1 MPCSENIPYT
11 TGTSSG
17 GKDLSTT
24 RVCRLHKLQAVL
36 PALPQ
41 PARSAPCP
49 QACPSVPAPCCGA
62 SAGPR
67 SCCWGQSQ
75 LTHSSPGSPGGGT
88 ATLPRQSCHLL
99 SRDLPRSL
107 HRGIFP
113 FFFFLMFSLQEIQ
126 KFLPTNLPVTCIS
139 LHDRSDNFPYPGCL
153 LIPGTRWEPGQLRL
167 TQKAQLRF
175 ASQILGGSWLKIR
188 TWLFTNKPKEEPA
201 TF

>member
-1 MPCSENIPYT
+1 MAASPDGCLGWSCPDGWGRASPLASGGSSITLLRSRAALPRTRRRQLRRKSLVPCSENIPYT

-24 RVCRLHKLQAVL
+24 RVCHLHKLQAAL

-75 LTHSSPGSPGGGT
+75 LTHSSPGSHGGGT

-107 HRGIFP
+107 HQGMFP
-113 FFFFLMFSLQEIQ
+113 FFFFFNVFIARNTKIPSHKSACHLHFS
-126 KFLPTNLPVTCIS
+126 T
-139 LHDRSDNFPYPGCL
+139 
-153 LIPGTRWEPGQLRL
+153 
-167 TQKAQLRF
+167 
-175 ASQILGGSWLKIR
+175 
-188 TWLFTNKPKEEPA
+188 
-201 TF
+201 